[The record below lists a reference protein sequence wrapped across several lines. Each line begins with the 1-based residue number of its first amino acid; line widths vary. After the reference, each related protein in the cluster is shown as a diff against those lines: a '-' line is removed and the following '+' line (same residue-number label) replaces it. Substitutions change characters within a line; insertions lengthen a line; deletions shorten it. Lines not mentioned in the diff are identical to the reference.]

1 MCLYVI
7 DIGSPFCSGIM
18 TIEDISY
25 LIASY
30 IVISDGEISNIE
42 LDYLA
47 RDFAPS
53 EDGKEA
59 QKKIFSDADDKIPLE
74 SLLSDFMVWK
84 GNPENLLSKLLSLSY
99 ADNYY
104 DDREKIKIKEIA
116 EFLSFT
122 DIDKIE
128 SEVQQ
133 KPALQECN
141 SSDYKW
147 YDYLKSAFDALIY
160 EFSENVTDG
169 QETELLSGVKF
180 SQKIAS
186 LSRQATEDL
195 SYAQEWMSTFNKE
208 LQNNFN
214 EISEHI
220 ETIQGQKE
228 IPDDNVAAL
237 KEMLT
242 ALNGGVRDKLGKNL
256 ADNMSVLN
264 KKQRTVNYF
273 TIAFMGRT
281 KAGKSTL
288 HKVVTHQDADDI
300 GIGQLRTTRFNRCWI
315 WDSIRIIDTPGI
327 GAPGGKTDTETAK
340 SIIDE
345 ADIICYVVTNDSIQE
360 TEFDFLEGL
369 KERNKPLFIILNVK
383 ENIIDPRRY
392 SLFLKNP
399 LKWRTSVSGGVD
411 GHIARIRETIGDKYD
426 FDAIKIIPVQ
436 LLAAKMYY
444 DAENKSQEEKDKL
457 LSGSNIKE
465 YIRQVKESVYSTGG
479 LRKSQ
484 NILDGCS
491 YQVYSVRKNLADNAV
506 MFEEQ
511 LRKLGKT
518 RNDIL
523 QYIKYQTEWASQK
536 LNNQIEE
543 AFSNLKNN
551 AKDFAYLH
559 YEDNDAGKHWGE
571 DENNARIMESL
582 NSIIEQTVNEYVRR
596 IQTKCQE
603 SFSNIEFNL
612 MINKSEISGSTVFNT
627 KLGFNIFSTLASTIG
642 IIAISNIWHPGGWI
656 LTGIGLAFGFG
667 SWVIGSLFTS
677 KEKKIEK
684 KRKKMEESLIE
695 SVVKSENECKDSVMK
710 NFNQASDSLYD
721 TIDGRLKTI
730 TKATQ
735 SVVNALNRIIQQ
747 ADRTNTALDVSLAY
761 RALRHIG
768 CCQGNEIRPLS
779 ADKLK
784 NILSVNRDWTKS
796 SMSINGNEKYD
807 AEDEKYLSNI
817 LQMNIILNN

>member
-59 QKKIFSDADDKIPLE
+59 QKKIFSDTDDKIPLE
-74 SLLSDFMVWK
+74 SLLSDFMARN
-84 GNPENLLSKLLSLSY
+84 GNPENLLSKLLFLSY

-104 DDREKIKIKEIA
+104 DDREKVKIKEIA

-122 DIDKIE
+122 DIDRIE

-133 KPALQECN
+133 KLVLQEHN

-160 EFSENVTDG
+160 ELSENVTDG
-169 QETELLSGVKF
+169 QETELLSGAKF
-180 SQKIAS
+180 SQKIAG
-186 LSRQATEDL
+186 LSRQAAEDL

-228 IPDDNVAAL
+228 IPDDNVSAL

-242 ALNGGVRDKLGKNL
+242 ALNGDVRDKLGKNL

-300 GIGQLRTTRFNRCWI
+300 GIGRLRTTRFNRCWI
-315 WDSIRIIDTPGI
+315 WDSIRVIDTPGI
-327 GAPGGKTDTETAK
+327 GAPGGKSDTETAK

-399 LKWRTSVSGGVD
+399 LKWRISVSGGVD

-436 LLAAKMYY
+436 LLAAKLYY

-479 LRKSQ
+479 FRKSQ

-523 QYIKYQTEWASQK
+523 QYIKSQTELASQK

-543 AFSNLKNN
+543 AFSNIKNN
-551 AKDFAYLH
+551 AKDFAYFH
-559 YEDNDAGKHWGE
+559 YDDSNACKHWSD
-571 DENNARIMESL
+571 DETNARIMENL
-582 NSIIEQTVNEYVRR
+582 NSSIKQAVNEFVQR
-596 IQTKCQE
+596 IQTKCHE
-603 SFSNIEFNL
+603 TFANIEFNL
-612 MINKSEISGSTVFNT
+612 KLNKTEVSGSKVFDT
-627 KLGFNIFSTLASTIG
+627 KLGFNIFSSLIYSLATINMANPVGLVLYGIVAVSTL
-642 IIAISNIWHPGGWI
+642 
-656 LTGIGLAFGFG
+656 
-667 SWVIGSLFTS
+667 IGSLFTS

-695 SVVKSENECKDSVMK
+695 GVVKSENECKGSVMK
-710 NFNQASDSLYD
+710 NFNQASDRLYD
-721 TIDGRLKTI
+721 TVDGRLKTI
-730 TKATQ
+730 ANATQ
-735 SVVNALNRIIQQ
+735 SVVNILNRIIMQ
-747 ADRTNTALDVSLAY
+747 ADRTSTALDVCLAY

-784 NILSVNRDWTKS
+784 NILSVNRDWIKA
-796 SMSINGNEKYD
+796 SMSINGTEKYD
-807 AEDEKYLSNI
+807 TEDEKYLSNI

>member
-1 MCLYVI
+1 MRLYVI
-7 DIGSPFCSGIM
+7 DISSPFCSGIM
-18 TIEDISY
+18 TVEDISY

-47 RDFAPS
+47 RNFSPS
-53 EDGKEA
+53 EVGKVE
-59 QKKIFSDADDKIPLE
+59 QKKIFSDANDKIPLE
-74 SLLSDFMVWK
+74 SLLSDFMAGK

-133 KPALQECN
+133 KPVLQECN

-160 EFSENVTDG
+160 ELSENVTDG

-208 LQNNFN
+208 LQDNFN
-214 EISEHI
+214 EISEYI
-220 ETIQGQKE
+220 KTIQGQKE
-228 IPDDNVAAL
+228 IPDDNVTAL

-242 ALNGGVRDKLGKNL
+242 ALNGDVRDKLGKIL
-256 ADNMSVLN
+256 TDNMSVLN

-315 WDSIRIIDTPGI
+315 WDCIRIIDTPGI

-392 SLFLKNP
+392 GLFLKNP

-436 LLAAKMYY
+436 LLAAKLYY
-444 DAENKSQEEKDKL
+444 DAENKSQEERDKL

-465 YIRQVKESVYSTGG
+465 YIRQIKESVYSTGG

-491 YQVYSVRKNLADNAV
+491 YQIYSVRKNLADNAV

-523 QYIKYQTEWASQK
+523 QYIKSQTEWVSK
-536 LNNQIEE
+536 ELNNQIEE
-543 AFSNLKNN
+543 SFSKLKNN
-551 AKDFAYLH
+551 AKDFAYSH
-559 YEDNDAGKHWGE
+559 YDDSNACKHWSD
-571 DENNARIMESL
+571 DETNARIMETL
-582 NSIIEQTVNEYVRR
+582 NSSIKRAVNEFVQR
-596 IQTKCQE
+596 IQTKCHE
-603 SFSNIEFNL
+603 TFANIEFNL
-612 MINKSEISGSTVFNT
+612 KLNKTEVSGSKVFDT
-627 KLGFNIFSTLASTIG
+627 KLGFNIFSSLIYSLAIINMANPVGWVLYG
-642 IIAISNIWHPGGWI
+642 IVGVSR
-656 LTGIGLAFGFG
+656 L
-667 SWVIGSLFTS
+667 IGSLFTS

-710 NFNQASDSLYD
+710 NFNHASDSLYD
-721 TIDGRLKTI
+721 SIDGRLKTI
-730 TKATQ
+730 INATQ
-735 SVVNALNRIIQQ
+735 SIVNTLNRIIQQ

-784 NILSVNRDWTKS
+784 NILSANRDWTKS